1 MLCALGKSFHELKPK
16 VRGLGVWV
24 GCGGGWVRGG
34 GGGKRSLI
42 IYNQHIRELISAR
55 KTPRKHINKDR
66 SHLRQLSPGMLKKR
80 RYIHIY
86 FFKLHQRY
94 IPFLL
99 RLFVLLLLLF
109 LLFRGG
115 GGGGGGGSFFF
126 FFFCLFVCLFVCL
139 SVVVGGGGGGGLVF
153 W

>member
-1 MLCALGKSFHELKPK
+1 M
-16 VRGLGVWV
+16 RGAGGVGGVW
-24 GCGGGWVRGG
+24 GWVGAGG
-34 GGGKRSLI
+34 VGWGGGKRSLI

-66 SHLRQLSPGMLKKR
+66 SRLRQLSPGMLKKR

-99 RLFVLLLLLF
+99 LLFVLLLLF
-109 LLFRGG
+109 LLFFFFF
-115 GGGGGGGSFFF
+115 GGSFFLF
-126 FFFCLFVCLFVCL
+126 FFSSFCLFVYLL
-139 SVVVGGGGGGGLVF
+139 LLGGGGGGGLVF